1 LFASYSVIVLA
12 WGLLLAP
19 VADAADPGAT
29 ETLAGV
35 RRIDFKETG
44 ASLPEIHIGPGLSTT
59 VLFDSAIRPD
69 EVVLEGRERFQRLG
83 MSEDHLVLIP
93 SSTFRQGEQ
102 LRLEVRFRDGA
113 APERAAFRLVVDAAR
128 VERQVEI
135 YRQPRTAESYRQEVE
150 ELKSG
155 MARLRQEAGR
165 LQRSNA
171 SSGDSDSRAATLAIM
186 GDIVEETLTY
196 GREDSSAPVSVT
208 EVKRFRRPG
217 RWVALRVTLTGR
229 GRGGGWTAA
238 TAALRDAQGQSM
250 RVLRPWQQEPVAN
263 TELRN
268 IVIAIE
274 DEAAFRKGRYTLKLF
289 DEDGGTSVT
298 LEGLAVP

>member
-1 LFASYSVIVLA
+1 MFASYSFIVLA

-59 VLFDSAIRPD
+59 VLFDSPIRPD

-102 LRLEVRFRDGA
+102 LRLEVRFHDGA

-155 MARLRQEAGR
+155 MARLRQEVGR

-171 SSGDSDSRAATLAIM
+171 SSGDSDSWIATLAIM
-186 GDIVEETLTY
+186 GDIVDKTLTY
-196 GREDSSAPVSVT
+196 GRADSSAPVSVT
-208 EVKRFRRPG
+208 EAKLLRLPG
-217 RWVALRVTLTGR
+217 RWVALCVVLKWR
-229 GRGGGWTAA
+229 GRAGGWTAA

-250 RVLRPWQQEPVAN
+250 RVLRPWQQGPVSIKGVQN
-263 TELRN
+263 V
-268 IVIAIE
+268 VIAIE
-274 DEAAFRKGRYTLKLF
+274 DEAAFQPGRYTLKLL
-289 DEDGGTSVT
+289 DEGGGTSVT

>member
-1 LFASYSVIVLA
+1 LFASYSFIVLA

-19 VADAADPGAT
+19 VANAADPGAT

-35 RRIDFKETG
+35 RRIDLRETG

-59 VLFDSAIRPD
+59 VLFDSPIRPD
-69 EVVLEGRERFQRLG
+69 EVVLEGRERFQRMG

-113 APERAAFRLVVDAAR
+113 APERAAFSLVVDAAR

-155 MARLRQEAGR
+155 MARLRQEVGR
-165 LQRSNA
+165 HQRSNA
-171 SSGDSDSRAATLAIM
+171 SSGDSHFLAAALVM
-186 GDIVEETLTY
+186 KKDIIETPLTY
-196 GREDSSAPVSVT
+196 GREDSSVPVSVK
-208 EVKRFRRPG
+208 EVRLFRLPG
-217 RWVALRVTLTGR
+217 YWVALCVSLTWR
-229 GRGGGWTAA
+229 GRDGGWTAA
-238 TAALRDAQGQSM
+238 TAVLRDAQGQSI
-250 RVLRPWQQEPVAN
+250 RVLRPWQQGPVS
-263 TELRN
+263 TKGGQKV
-268 IVIAIE
+268 VIAIE
-274 DEAAFRKGRYTLKLF
+274 DEAAFQTGRYTLKLM
-289 DEDGGTSVT
+289 DEGGGTSVT